1 MSAQNNNTI
10 TLNKEN
16 CIDLLMKYIDAGY
29 KNTGIVTI
37 KEAGVISKYFRMLKG
52 QEEKPE
58 DVKVENIYK
67 VIFNVIVVLN
77 ANKAFTLN
85 DGSVLD
91 SIITYVEENV
101 LKTPETEKPKE
112 PEPKIKE
119 L

>member
-1 MSAQNNNTI
+1 MSNTI

-16 CIDLLMKYIDAGY
+16 CIELLMKYIDTGY

-37 KEAGVISKYFRMLKG
+37 KEAGLISKYFRILKG
-52 QEEKPE
+52 QEDKPE
-58 DVKVENIYK
+58 DIQIDNIYK
-67 VIFNVIVVLN
+67 VIFKVIDVLN

-91 SIITYVEENV
+91 SIITYVEQNV
-101 LKTPETEKPKE
+101 LKTPEEKPKE